1 LFNYWKF
8 VNIYHNFKSNLLW
21 RHISSIG
28 KCLPS
33 DMQTN
38 RQIFFSQIFQNP
50 WKRRKKNTC
59 QKNYWAVRTPPLY
72 FDKMSKKKEMKER
85 KIPKQNLW
93 ILIDMKKTKTC
104 SKTRKNK
111 QQWYIIVWQTNFF
124 AFCFLLK
131 KWPPMAILFRPL
143 WQIMIIITPFPPPKK
158 MPPTPNSQWISF
170 SFSSSKTDLKKRI
183 IPYITYHSRSSLTS
197 HIIHT

>member
-1 LFNYWKF
+1 MFNYWKF

-50 WKRRKKNTC
+50 WKRRKK
-59 QKNYWAVRTPPLY
+59 KHL
-72 FDKMSKKKEMKER
+72 SKELLSCENSSVVFWQNEQKKEMKEKFPNRIYEFWLIWKKR
-85 KIPKQNLW
+85 KRVLKLE
-93 ILIDMKKTKTC
+93 
-104 SKTRKNK
+104 KNK

-124 AFCFLLK
+124 AFCFL
-131 KWPPMAILFRPL
+131 F
-143 WQIMIIITPFPPPKK
+143 KK
-158 MPPTPNSQWISF
+158 MTPHGNFI
-170 SFSSSKTDLKKRI
+170 
-183 IPYITYHSRSSLTS
+183 
-197 HIIHT
+197 

>member
-1 LFNYWKF
+1 MTTYL
-8 VNIYHNFKSNLLW
+8 IHREMSPL
-21 RHISSIG
+21 RHAD
-28 KCLPS
+28 K
-33 DMQTN
+33 QTN
-38 RQIFFSQIFQNP
+38 IFLPDFSESVKTKKKKHLSKELLSCENSSVVFWQNE
-50 WKRRKKNTC
+50 
-59 QKNYWAVRTPPLY
+59 Q
-72 FDKMSKKKEMKER
+72 KKEMKER

-143 WQIMIIITPFPPPKK
+143 WQIMIIITPFPPKK
-158 MPPTPNSQWISF
+158 NDPQF
-170 SFSSSKTDLKKRI
+170 SMNILQF
-183 IPYITYHSRSSLTS
+183 
-197 HIIHT
+197 

>member
-1 LFNYWKF
+1 MFNYWKF

-38 RQIFFSQIFQNP
+38 KYFSPRFFRIRENEEKKHLSKELLSCENSSVVFWQNE
-50 WKRRKKNTC
+50 
-59 QKNYWAVRTPPLY
+59 Q
-72 FDKMSKKKEMKER
+72 KKKKWKKER

-104 SKTRKNK
+104 SKTRKKQATMIHNCVANK
-111 QQWYIIVWQTNFF
+111 FF
-124 AFCFLLK
+124 C
-131 KWPPMAILFRPL
+131 ILFS
-143 WQIMIIITPFPPPKK
+143 FKK
-158 MPPTPNSQWISF
+158 MTPPWQF
-170 SFSSSKTDLKKRI
+170 YLDHCDK
-183 IPYITYHSRSSLTS
+183 
-197 HIIHT
+197 

>member
-1 LFNYWKF
+1 MTHYWKF
-8 VNIYHNFKSNLLW
+8 VNVYHNFKSNLLW

-72 FDKMSKKKEMKER
+72 FDKMSKKKKWKKNSHRIYEFWLIWKKR
-85 KIPKQNLW
+85 KRVLKLE
-93 ILIDMKKTKTC
+93 
-104 SKTRKNK
+104 KNK

-124 AFCFLLK
+124 AFCFL
-131 KWPPMAILFRPL
+131 F
-143 WQIMIIITPFPPPKK
+143 KK
-158 MPPTPNSQWISF
+158 MTPHGNFI
-170 SFSSSKTDLKKRI
+170 
-183 IPYITYHSRSSLTS
+183 
-197 HIIHT
+197 

>member
-1 LFNYWKF
+1 MFNYWKF

-72 FDKMSKKKEMKER
+72 FDKMSKKKKWKKER

-158 MPPTPNSQWISF
+158 MTPNSQWISF

>member
-1 LFNYWKF
+1 MFNYWKF

-33 DMQTN
+33 DKQTN
-38 RQIFFSQIFQNP
+38 IFLPDFSESV
-50 WKRRKKNTC
+50 KT
-59 QKNYWAVRTPPLY
+59 
-72 FDKMSKKKEMKER
+72 KKKTLVKRIIELWELLRCILTKWAKKKKCKKER

-111 QQWYIIVWQTNFF
+111 QQWYIIVWQTIFF

-131 KWPPMAILFRPL
+131 KWPPHGNFI
-143 WQIMIIITPFPPPKK
+143 
-158 MPPTPNSQWISF
+158 
-170 SFSSSKTDLKKRI
+170 
-183 IPYITYHSRSSLTS
+183 
-197 HIIHT
+197 

>member
-1 LFNYWKF
+1 MFNYWKF

-38 RQIFFSQIFQNP
+38 KYFSPRFFRIRENEEKKHLSKELLSCENSSVVFWQNE
-50 WKRRKKNTC
+50 
-59 QKNYWAVRTPPLY
+59 Q
-72 FDKMSKKKEMKER
+72 KKKKWKKER

-131 KWPPMAILFRPL
+131 KWPPHGNFI
-143 WQIMIIITPFPPPKK
+143 
-158 MPPTPNSQWISF
+158 
-170 SFSSSKTDLKKRI
+170 
-183 IPYITYHSRSSLTS
+183 
-197 HIIHT
+197 

>member
-1 LFNYWKF
+1 LVQWNLVKNYHKF
-8 VNIYHNFKSNLLW
+8 LSNLLCRW
-21 RHISSIG
+21 HISSIG

-33 DMQTN
+33 SDIQTYFSP
-38 RQIFFSQIFQNP
+38 RFFRIRENEEKKTLSKELLSCEKLLRCILTK
-50 WKRRKKNTC
+50 WAKKRN
-59 QKNYWAVRTPPLY
+59 
-72 FDKMSKKKEMKER
+72 ER

-131 KWPPMAILFRPL
+131 KWPP
-143 WQIMIIITPFPPPKK
+143 WQFYLDHCDK
-158 MPPTPNSQWISF
+158 
-170 SFSSSKTDLKKRI
+170 
-183 IPYITYHSRSSLTS
+183 
-197 HIIHT
+197 

>member
-1 LFNYWKF
+1 MFNYWKF

-50 WKRRKKNTC
+50 WKRRKK
-59 QKNYWAVRTPPLY
+59 KHL
-72 FDKMSKKKEMKER
+72 SKELLSCENSSVVFWQNEQKKEMKEKFPNRIYEFWLIWKKR
-85 KIPKQNLW
+85 KRVLKLE
-93 ILIDMKKTKTC
+93 
-104 SKTRKNK
+104 KNK

-131 KWPPMAILFRPL
+131 KWPPHGNFI
-143 WQIMIIITPFPPPKK
+143 
-158 MPPTPNSQWISF
+158 
-170 SFSSSKTDLKKRI
+170 
-183 IPYITYHSRSSLTS
+183 
-197 HIIHT
+197 

>member
-1 LFNYWKF
+1 MFNNWKF

-50 WKRRKKNTC
+50 WKRRKKTLVKRIIELWELLRC
-59 QKNYWAVRTPPLY
+59 ILTKWA
-72 FDKMSKKKEMKER
+72 KKRNER
-85 KIPKQNLW
+85 KIPTEFMNFDW
-93 ILIDMKKTKTC
+93 YEKKRKRVL
-104 SKTRKNK
+104 KLEKNK

-124 AFCFLLK
+124 AFCFL
-131 KWPPMAILFRPL
+131 F
-143 WQIMIIITPFPPPKK
+143 KK
-158 MPPTPNSQWISF
+158 MTPHGNFI
-170 SFSSSKTDLKKRI
+170 
-183 IPYITYHSRSSLTS
+183 
-197 HIIHT
+197 

>member
-1 LFNYWKF
+1 LFNYWQF

-50 WKRRKKNTC
+50 WKRRKK
-59 QKNYWAVRTPPLY
+59 KHL
-72 FDKMSKKKEMKER
+72 SKELLSCENSSVVFWQNEQKKEMKER

-104 SKTRKNK
+104 SKTRKKQATMIHNCVANK
-111 QQWYIIVWQTNFF
+111 FF
-124 AFCFLLK
+124 C
-131 KWPPMAILFRPL
+131 ILFS
-143 WQIMIIITPFPPPKK
+143 FKK
-158 MPPTPNSQWISF
+158 MTPHGNFI
-170 SFSSSKTDLKKRI
+170 
-183 IPYITYHSRSSLTS
+183 
-197 HIIHT
+197 

>member
-1 LFNYWKF
+1 MEKF
-8 VNIYHNFKSNLLW
+8 VDIYHEFLKSNLLW

-38 RQIFFSQIFQNP
+38 RQNIFLPDFSESV
-50 WKRRKKNTC
+50 KT
-59 QKNYWAVRTPPLY
+59 
-72 FDKMSKKKEMKER
+72 KKKTLVKRIIELWELLRCILTKWAKKRNER

-104 SKTRKNK
+104 SKTRKKNK

-124 AFCFLLK
+124 AFCFL
-131 KWPPMAILFRPL
+131 F
-143 WQIMIIITPFPPPKK
+143 KK
-158 MPPTPNSQWISF
+158 MTPRGNFI
-170 SFSSSKTDLKKRI
+170 
-183 IPYITYHSRSSLTS
+183 
-197 HIIHT
+197 

>member
-1 LFNYWKF
+1 MFNYWKF

-33 DMQTN
+33 DKQTN
-38 RQIFFSQIFQNP
+38 IFLPDFSESV
-50 WKRRKKNTC
+50 KT
-59 QKNYWAVRTPPLY
+59 
-72 FDKMSKKKEMKER
+72 KKKTLVKRIIELWELLRCILTKWAKKKKWKKER

-131 KWPPMAILFRPL
+131 KWPPHGNFI
-143 WQIMIIITPFPPPKK
+143 
-158 MPPTPNSQWISF
+158 
-170 SFSSSKTDLKKRI
+170 
-183 IPYITYHSRSSLTS
+183 
-197 HIIHT
+197 